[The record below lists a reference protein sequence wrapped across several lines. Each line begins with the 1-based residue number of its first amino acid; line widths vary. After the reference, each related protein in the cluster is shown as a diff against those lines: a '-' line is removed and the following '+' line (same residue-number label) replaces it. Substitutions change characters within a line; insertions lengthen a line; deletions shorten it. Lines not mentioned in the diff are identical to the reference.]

1 MYRMSGSPPYIPI
14 NNDAARQYIDARQ
27 AFLALRDAQRDA
39 RQVRGGMYWH
49 GRSSSLTRTST
60 YGAEKSLGKR
70 SSETEKIYADFMA
83 RKAELS
89 QRVDDLKIQLRRHER
104 VNKALYVGR
113 VDPTVIALLAR
124 LESAELA
131 EYFHVVGTH
140 ALYAYE
146 TVAGVRFDA
155 NVTATRDI
163 DLLWDVRKRMSF
175 WTQMERLDSS
185 FLALLKKVDSSFRI
199 RPIRHVRQRYTA
211 VNAEGFEV
219 DILRRMREGDDP
231 HPIKHPIKIS
241 ERTKGE
247 QAVDQASALEELSVV
262 QAARADVFLNTPSF
276 EAVIVDRNGR
286 MAMMRTIQPR
296 VFVEF
301 KRWMSGLPDREPI
314 KRQRDAAQAK
324 AVQALLDE
332 ERLM

>member
-1 MYRMSGSPPYIPI
+1 MSGSSSYTFVG
-14 NNDAARQYIDARQ
+14 NDASRQYIDARQ

-39 RQVRGGMYWH
+39 RQVRGSMYWH
-49 GRSSSLTRTST
+49 GRSDTLMRTST
-60 YGAEKSLGKR
+60 RGAEKSLGKR
-70 SSETEKIYADFMA
+70 TPDTEKIYTSFLA
-83 RKAELS
+83 RKAELT
-89 QRVDDLKIQLRRHER
+89 QRVDDLKLQIRRHER

-113 VDPTVIALLAR
+113 VDPTVVSLLTR
-124 LESAELA
+124 LESAELS

-146 TVAGVRFDA
+146 TAAGVRFDA

-163 DLLWDVRKRMSF
+163 DLLWDVRKRISF

-199 RPIRHVRQRYTA
+199 RQSQRYTA

-219 DILRRMREGDDP
+219 DVLRRMRKGNDP
-231 HPIKHPIKIS
+231 RPIKIS

-247 QAVDQASALEELSVV
+247 QAVDQATELEELSVV

-276 EAVIVDRNGR
+276 ETVIVDRNGR
-286 MAMMRTIQPR
+286 MAMMHTIQPS

-301 KRWMSGLPDREPI
+301 KRWMSILPDREPI

-324 AVQALLDE
+324 AVQVLLDE
-332 ERLM
+332 ERLNVP